1 SAAPPPCGEAPNPS
15 TLDGAALSGAPHMAA
30 AGGALR
36 LHAVRGA
43 DFTMDATRRTS
54 AAIGREG
61 KEEEGE
67 REKVGS
73 QETATPEARVYSD
86 ETIAST
92 QNAGEALAR
101 CRTSIAS
108 QGPTEGAPLLAG
120 SGLGQ
125 RQGGTVHARGRPP
138 CRRQALRA
146 RRARRR
152 EPGRELACRA
162 RQPSVAARLSAQGPR
177 SSRGPRAARG
187 GGSRTA
193 GSRQTSRTAPGARVQ
208 RASSDPR
215 GTTQPARALHNA
227 RDADEMVRQNGGV
240 NPSSAPCVVQPPL
253 YGAPRQLSR
262 LDQARRMPRARRLE
276 VVHAL
281 HLGPGPGSAM
291 AERAS
296 SEVHGAGR
304 RMSPGGDRRGRKR
317 EGSTRAPCTG
327 TPFRPRAG
335 SRAGER
341 SLAYAGSW

>member
-1 SAAPPPCGEAPNPS
+1 SWPPPWDPS
-15 TLDGAALSGAPHMAA
+15 TASRPQPLGAPVCLLAGCALGNCWCSAQAEECKRWQPGKGRRRRRRRRGNRGREGRSGVRKRQPAGGNRPCARAAAVPAPSAPGTPGAPARAGPRISVQSTAALRGGASLGAGAEVESRADRRASDENQRGLVQSGGATRTQLRPWFSAPCQRGAA
-30 AGGALR
+30 AG
-36 LHAVRGA
+36 
-43 DFTMDATRRTS
+43 
-54 AAIGREG
+54 
-61 KEEEGE
+61 
-67 REKVGS
+67 
-73 QETATPEARVYSD
+73 
-86 ETIAST
+86 
-92 QNAGEALAR
+92 AG
-101 CRTSIAS
+101 I
-108 QGPTEGAPLLAG
+108 
-120 SGLGQ
+120 
-125 RQGGTVHARGRPP
+125 
-138 CRRQALRA
+138 A
-146 RRARRR
+146 RR
-152 EPGRELACRA
+152 
-162 RQPSVAARLSAQGPR
+162 SPR
-177 SSRGPRAARG
+177 PRAARG

>member
-1 SAAPPPCGEAPNPS
+1 SWPPPWDPS
-15 TLDGAALSGAPHMAA
+15 TASRPQPLGAP
-30 AGGALR
+30 
-36 LHAVRGA
+36 V
-43 DFTMDATRRTS
+43 
-54 AAIGREG
+54 
-61 KEEEGE
+61 
-67 REKVGS
+67 
-73 QETATPEARVYSD
+73 
-86 ETIAST
+86 
-92 QNAGEALAR
+92 
-101 CRTSIAS
+101 C
-108 QGPTEGAPLLAG
+108 LLAG
-120 SGLGQ
+120 CALGNCWCSAQAEECKRWQPGKGTRDGGGGTGGGRAGRESGNGN